1 METKVKHPAVQ
12 AFIDLL
18 PEMPRLLEERRR
30 RIREK
35 REFQRRV
42 FEKALTEARLIGP
55 NARRKV
61 WGADS

>member
-1 METKVKHPAVQ
+1 MKIKVKHPGVQ

-18 PEMPRLLEERRR
+18 PEMPRMLAERSR
-30 RIREK
+30 RIEEK

-55 NARRKV
+55 NARRKM
-61 WGADS
+61 WGAD